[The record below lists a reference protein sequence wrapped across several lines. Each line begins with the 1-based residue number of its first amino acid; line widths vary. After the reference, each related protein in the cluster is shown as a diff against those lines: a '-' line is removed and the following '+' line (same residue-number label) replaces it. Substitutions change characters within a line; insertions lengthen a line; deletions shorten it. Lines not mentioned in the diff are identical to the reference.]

1 MVNRQKLTE
10 KVLRDAEPAEGRDYQ
25 IFDTDVRGFA
35 ACIYRGGGRAFTLDY
50 RYAGRQRRMT
60 FARWPEWGVTA
71 ARERAKE
78 LRREIDAGGDPLG
91 SRGAL
96 REAPRVSDL
105 ITRYVEV
112 HLPHLAAL
120 NAADQRSMMVKFI
133 GPAWGKM
140 LVTEVSSYD
149 VELLLTKIA
158 EGRARPAKKKPK
170 NRARKLQGAKPT
182 PVRANRVGEVIRK
195 MFAYAVKWG
204 WREDNPAMG
213 FRRRMETPRDR
224 YLSQDEI
231 ARLAAALDMAEDDRA
246 SGIIRLCMLTG
257 ARVGEVRQ
265 ARFEDFNLEHLSW
278 TKPATTTKQRRVHRV
293 PISDEAAAIVRQRRL
308 AVVKGSPWLFPGDTP
323 GQPVQEIRRFW
334 ARIQKE
340 VGIEDVRIHDLRH
353 TFASLLVSGGASLE
367 MIGKLLGHSQMQ
379 TTQRYAHL
387 MDSPLRA
394 GVGAVASAFKPKPR
408 LVHDA
413 AEASASAA
421 PSSEAT
427 NHAVQGRVTAS
438 GV

>member
-10 KVLRDAEPAEGRDYQ
+10 KVLREAIPAEGRDYQ

-35 ACIYRGGGRAFTLDY
+35 VCIYRGGGRAFTLDY
-50 RYAGRQRRMT
+50 RHAGRPRRMT
-60 FARWPEWGVTA
+60 FGRWPEWGVTA

-78 LRREIDAGGDPLG
+78 LRREIDAGGDPLAT
-91 SRGAL
+91 RGAL
-96 REAPRVSDL
+96 REAPRVTDL
-105 ITRYVEV
+105 IKRYAEV

-120 NAADQRSMMVKFI
+120 NAADQRSMMEKFI

-149 VELLLTKIA
+149 VELLLTKVA
-158 EGRARPAKKKPK
+158 EGRARPAKQKPN

-195 MFAYAVKWG
+195 MFAYAIKWG

-213 FRRRMETPRDR
+213 FRRRMETPRER
-224 YLSQDEI
+224 YLSHEEI
-231 ARLAAALDMAEDDRA
+231 SRLATALDAAQDDRA
-246 SGIIRLCMLTG
+246 AGIIRLCMLTG

-293 PISDEAAAIVRQRRL
+293 PISDEAAAIVRQRRVT
-308 AVVKGSPWLFPGDTP
+308 VVKGSPWLFPGDIP

-334 ARIQKE
+334 ARIQE
-340 VGIEDVRIHDLRH
+340 EIGINDVRIHDLRH

-408 LVHDA
+408 LVHNAQPQPVDVHHS
-413 AEASASAA
+413 E
-421 PSSEAT
+421 SSKLI
-427 NHAVQGRVTAS
+427 AS
-438 GV
+438 GA

>member
-25 IFDTDVRGFA
+25 IFDTKVRGFA

-60 FARWPEWGVTA
+60 FARWPEWGATA

-78 LRREIDAGGDPLG
+78 LRREIDAGGDPLAT
-91 SRGAL
+91 RGAL

-105 ITRYVEV
+105 IKRYVEL

-133 GPAWGKM
+133 SPAWANM

-149 VELLLTKIA
+149 VELLLNKVA
-158 EGRARPAKKKPK
+158 EGRARPAKQKPN
-170 NRARKLQGAKPT
+170 NRARKLQGSKPT
-182 PVRANRVGEVIRK
+182 PVRANRVGEVVRK
-195 MFAYAVKWG
+195 MFAYAIKWG
-204 WREDNPAMG
+204 WRDDNPAMG
-213 FRRRMETPRDR
+213 FRRRMETPRER
-224 YLSQDEI
+224 YLSQEE
-231 ARLAAALDMAEDDRA
+231 LAHLAVVLDAAEDDRA
-246 SGIIRLCMLTG
+246 AGIIRLCMLTG
-257 ARVGEVRQ
+257 ARIGEVRQ

-278 TKPATTTKQRRVHRV
+278 TKPAAITKQRRVHRV
-293 PISDEAAAIVRQRRL
+293 PISDEAAAIVRQCRIT
-308 AVVKGSPWLFPGDTP
+308 VFTGCPWLFPGDAP

-340 VGIEDVRIHDLRH
+340 VGIQDVRIHDLRH

-394 GVGAVASAFKPKPR
+394 GVNAVAIAFKPKPR
-408 LVHDA
+408 LVHNADQPG
-413 AEASASAA
+413 A
-421 PSSEAT
+421 PANPRT
-427 NHAVQGRVTAS
+427 GPAQRAGAKPLNVS

>member
-1 MVNRQKLTE
+1 MVDRQKLSE

-25 IFDTDVRGFA
+25 IFDTEVRGFA

-71 ARERAKE
+71 ARERAKA
-78 LRREIDAGGDPLG
+78 LRRDIDGGGDPLAT
-91 SRGAL
+91 RDAK

-105 ITRYVEV
+105 VKRYVEM
-112 HLPHLAAL
+112 HLPHLATL
-120 NAADQRSMMVKFI
+120 NASDQRSMMEKFI
-133 GPAWGKM
+133 DPTWGTM

-149 VELLLTKIA
+149 VELLLNKVA
-158 EGRARPAKKKPK
+158 EGRARPSKQKPN

-204 WREDNPAMG
+204 WRTDNPATG
-213 FRRRMETPRDR
+213 FRRRMETPRER
-224 YLSQDEI
+224 YLSQEEI
-231 ARLAAALDMAEDDRA
+231 AGLALALDAAEDDRA
-246 SGIIRLCMLTG
+246 AGIIRLCMLTG

-278 TKPATTTKQRRVHRV
+278 TKPATITKQRRVHRV

-308 AVVKGSPWLFPGDTP
+308 AVIKGSPWLFPGDVP
-323 GQPVQEIRRFW
+323 SQPVQEVRRFW

-340 VGIEDVRIHDLRH
+340 VGIDDVRIHDLRH

-394 GVGAVASAFKPKPR
+394 GVNAVASAFKPKPR

-413 AEASASAA
+413 DRPLAAASSL
-421 PSSEAT
+421 S
-427 NHAVQGRVTAS
+427 TAGQRAGAKQLTVS
-438 GV
+438 GS